1 MSAASATL
9 KRGGSTG
16 RGGGRGAGGAGS
28 TMEIPWGLLGV
39 LGVSWEYWEV
49 LGGHGGRG
57 RPWGCW
63 GATGCHGVLVGQ
75 LGVQVS
81 GGSRVGPGSPSNYPA
96 PTISGALTANEGQH
110 GDVTGAH
117 TWGRKPGAGGISW
130 AWTWVQGPVPRGKHP
145 AGPGDLEG
153 DIHPTQEEDSLTQRK
168 QSSLTGTRVFLLLK
182 HFVQISQF

>member
-1 MSAASATL
+1 MSAASACPE
-9 KRGGSTG
+9 RGGSKG
-16 RGGGRGAGGAGS
+16 RGGGAGC
-28 TMEIPWGLLGV
+28 WGCWEHHGDTVGPVGV

-81 GGSRVGPGSPSNYPA
+81 GGSRVGPGSPSRLPA

-117 TWGRKPGAGGISW
+117 TWGRGSQGLGGISW
-130 AWTWVQGPVPRGKHP
+130 AWTWVQGQSPEASTQQGLGTWKETSTPPRKKTVMPQGSRT
-145 AGPGDLEG
+145 AF
-153 DIHPTQEEDSLTQRK
+153 
-168 QSSLTGTRVFLLLK
+168 TGTQGSSYF
-182 HFVQISQF
+182 